1 MHLPVCYGMFQEST
15 LLPKHLER
23 PEVPPRPLNPFGQA
37 PPPRPDRPPTA
48 PVRTSIPPP
57 PPPPPSA
64 PLPPGPPPPPPVE
77 EQGEAA
83 SVALFNEINSKGL
96 DISQG
101 IHFHFACF
109 AVVYLLHINLHYD
122 S

>member
-1 MHLPVCYGMFQEST
+1 MYGMFQEST

-23 PEVPPRPLNPFGQA
+23 PEVPPRPLNPFGQT

-64 PLPPGPPPPPPVE
+64 PLPPGPPPPSAAVDA

-101 IHFHFACF
+101 RLFCILIVLQCYELTH
-109 AVVYLLHINLHYD
+109 N
-122 S
+122 